1 MVGGVLQTPRSGNSE
16 PLGTE
21 PQPISARIA
30 ARRGQGRKPRSASV
44 CPCPPTPCWTV
55 NVERQEH
62 ASFYVIC
69 CLFLQLLPGLR
80 RTGHKGQTPVVFLPP
95 RQMSPFLPGGAD
107 STQAAESDPTAAI
120 PHHGQGRDSGP
131 VIRLVQCPAR
141 NPGQGRPVQAG
152 EPWGHSADAPEFAS
166 PETGLGSKRE
176 TESASC

>member
-1 MVGGVLQTPRSGNSE
+1 M
-16 PLGTE
+16 
-21 PQPISARIA
+21 
-30 ARRGQGRKPRSASV
+30 
-44 CPCPPTPCWTV
+44 
-55 NVERQEH
+55 
-62 ASFYVIC
+62 
-69 CLFLQLLPGLR
+69 
-80 RTGHKGQTPVVFLPP
+80 PVVFLPP

-141 NPGQGRPVQAG
+141 NPGQGRPVQAR

-166 PETGLGSKRE
+166 PETGLGPKRE